1 MMLPYLYYGSRE
13 MIFLTMSASPSL
25 LLPIELSSLI
35 TRFKQ
40 EYMSLT
46 SSFSFKAKELRL
58 GNVFAHEHLM
68 CRHGAH
74 AILAKSH

>member
-1 MMLPYLYYGSRE
+1 
-13 MIFLTMSASPSL
+13 MSTSSL
-25 LLPIELSSLI
+25 LIPIELSLLMI
-35 TRFKQ
+35 RFKR
-40 EYMSLT
+40 EYISLT